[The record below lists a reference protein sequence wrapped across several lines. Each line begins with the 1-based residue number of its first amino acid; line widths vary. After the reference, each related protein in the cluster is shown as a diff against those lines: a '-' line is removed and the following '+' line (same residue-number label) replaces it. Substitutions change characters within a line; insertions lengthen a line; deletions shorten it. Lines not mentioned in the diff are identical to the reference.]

1 MCSSITVL
9 ELVTFPDHYPDKL
22 AAVRK
27 LCRML
32 AAELGM
38 TKADLHPNLLTKLEE
53 FQKAD
58 DPPASEQLWWNRSR
72 SKVLAFQI
80 FQIQSHSH
88 SLISYVG
95 RWLRQKNAQGQARN
109 IGSWSLTHLFQGNLS
124 KVYRSLTLVL
134 IHYVFMATCNYMGLY
149 NGNKPQIEFKTR
161 WFVVQTLVQ
170 ASIMFP
176 FNVFRSHLQLTK
188 LTHSPGKRSLRRNPR
203 LCPKRGPSSRS
214 PKEFRHR
221 FGRQNFVS

>member
-1 MCSSITVL
+1 MEQIKVQGPSFSDISDS
-9 ELVTFPDHYPDKL
+9 VTFSLTHIICWAL
-22 AAVRK
+22 A
-27 LCRML
+27 
-32 AAELGM
+32 E
-38 TKADLHPNLLTKLEE
+38 T
-53 FQKAD
+53 
-58 DPPASEQLWWNRSR
+58 
-72 SKVLAFQI
+72 
-80 FQIQSHSH
+80 
-88 SLISYVG
+88 
-95 RWLRQKNAQGQARN
+95 KNAQGQARN

-161 WFVVQTLVQ
+161 WFMVQTLVQ

-203 LCPKRGPSSRS
+203 LCPKRGPNSRS
-214 PKEFRHR
+214 PKVFRHR